1 MLKWDKALASH
12 SKFKMISI
20 DPPKKARFSLDQVF
34 KKFQV
39 NHPYKGGKALH
50 RFWTHW
56 SGKFQ
61 NQKTSNFEDIPKP
74 KA

>member
-50 RFWTHW
+50 RF
-56 SGKFQ
+56 
-61 NQKTSNFEDIPKP
+61 
-74 KA
+74 

>member
-1 MLKWDKALASH
+1 MSYSRLTNYQFNIWLGSLSMLKWDKALASH

-50 RFWTHW
+50 RF
-56 SGKFQ
+56 
-61 NQKTSNFEDIPKP
+61 
-74 KA
+74 